1 MKLMTI
7 ICVATGYILGAIL
20 YDLYKDRR
28 KKKRESITL
37 EEKAKE
43 FVSKRASG
51 TSQEMDYYANYLVE
65 FANEVTKELEKQL
78 EQTKILLNAERE
90 VNEKKEYL
98 QYTEY
103 LMDQAKKLKEE
114 KAELIICL
122 QSELDEVI
130 AENIKLKKELYET
143 EGSKGLKGVL
153 ND

>member
-1 MKLMTI
+1 M
-7 ICVATGYILGAIL
+7 
-20 YDLYKDRR
+20 
-28 KKKRESITL
+28 TL

-143 EGSKGLKGVL
+143 EGSKGLKGAL